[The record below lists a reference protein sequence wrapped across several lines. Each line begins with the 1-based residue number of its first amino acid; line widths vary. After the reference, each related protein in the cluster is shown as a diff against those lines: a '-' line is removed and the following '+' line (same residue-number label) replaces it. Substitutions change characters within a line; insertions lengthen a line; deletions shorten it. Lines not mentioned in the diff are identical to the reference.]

1 MSNTDTTDPTLP
13 KPSSLIDRPWFWKV
27 VQTALVAGV
36 AALAWTGK
44 TTWDAQARI
53 EAIKADVLK
62 SANEKTTEQLA
73 GYLQTEK
80 FLQWR
85 IQFEQEERARD
96 REKLADLKA
105 LLEAQRR

>member
-1 MSNTDTTDPTLP
+1 MAGDQDPTLP
-13 KPSSLIDRPWFWKV
+13 KPSALIDRPWFWKALW
-27 VQTALVAGV
+27 TALTMLI

-44 TTWDAQARI
+44 TAWDAQARI
-53 EAIKADVLK
+53 ETIKADVLK
-62 SANEKTTEQLA
+62 SADDHATERLA
-73 GYLQTEK
+73 GYLPTEK

-105 LLEAQRR
+105 LLESQRR